1 MNSWTTLGPF
11 SRPHYVLLTM
21 LGAMMFGGSVADAQG
36 LFQRLRMNRAAA
48 NQSRSV
54 PTRPQY
60 VPQQRYAPQQQY
72 RPQQSIVPNQ
82 TQRGTNQNAVQPTPQ
97 ATSPGQAISPGVMAT
112 QPQTIGPQIPMQ
124 ATPQMRIV
132 NVQPRVYQVD
142 VRTGRR
148 VLSRVGQPVS
158 IAVDPITGEGFAV
171 NPQTRQRV
179 AINPETGTVVA
190 PTPGMVQTIRIDPR
204 TGQLTAST
212 QVVAAR
218 TPSPVVSGPT
228 PAPSPAAKSS
238 PAVAAT
244 PKIAPSPATTPSP
257 KVAASP
263 KASGPQNTAA
273 QGSGSDSGKSILVQP
288 STKPAE
294 APVATL
300 GIEVAKSTGAIPSL
314 TILNFKQHSQADE
327 SGLKIG
333 DKIFSA
339 NDQRTD
345 SIESLATAVRKLGV
359 GQTVKLRVGRDG
371 RLQDVNV
378 PIVKR
383 PSQASLG
390 EPVFAGPANTANSAP
405 STTPPSEL
413 KNPAATPA
421 SQRLA
426 SPDRPQLGVEVEE
439 RPGTRGVVIVS
450 VDPNSPANRAGM
462 KVGDRIVAVDG
473 RMIADTSGLVR
484 EVNTRKIGE
493 SIAVKLVRQN
503 QLVASNV
510 TFSAP
515 QTASQETAATPKKSA
530 PSSEPGPGESKS
542 ILSNVGS
549 MLGGL
554 MGGSKPKPKPAP
566 ATNDSSGKSILVP
579 RSDVAPAAIDQPAGP
594 SRVLPASAE
603 DEMAFGDEEPVEQSV
618 FESTIT
624 DTSPVERTL
633 DDDPP
638 SARQLTP
645 PNPPTTPKKVERSV
659 EDLEAEIERLKALL
673 KEKE

>member
-21 LGAMMFGGSVADAQG
+21 LGAIMFGGSVADAQG

-82 TQRGTNQNAVQPTPQ
+82 TQPGINQSAVQPTPQ

-179 AINPETGTVVA
+179 AINPETGMVVA

-218 TPSPVVSGPT
+218 TPSP
-228 PAPSPAAKSS
+228 
-238 PAVAAT
+238 
-244 PKIAPSPATTPSP
+244 TTPRPNPSAKNSP
-257 KVAASP
+257 TVAASP
-263 KASGPQNTAA
+263 KVANSPKSAEPAKTAS
-273 QGSGSDSGKSILVQP
+273 QGSDPSGGKSILVQSSP
-288 STKPAE
+288 EPAK

-300 GIEVAKSTGAIPSL
+300 GIQVAKSTGAIPSL

-390 EPVFAGPANTANSAP
+390 EPVFAGPTNTANSAP

-426 SPDRPQLGVEVEE
+426 PTDRPQLGVEVEE

-510 TFSAP
+510 TLSAP

-530 PSSEPGPGESKS
+530 PSIEPGPGESKS
-542 ILSNVGS
+542 ILGNVGS

-554 MGGSKPKPKPAP
+554 MGGSKAKPKPAP

-618 FESTIT
+618 FESSIT

-645 PNPPTTPKKVERSV
+645 PNSPTTPKKVERSV